1 MGRAYSCRPP
11 PAVAYVPKSDKVKRR
26 NGRRRRVDRVEG
38 SDVYRT
44 ESGMIFRVSEDPD
57 GHLSVG
63 ILEGSRWVE
72 ARIGVVGLRRS
83 PTTVRL
89 TQKQILRLPA

>member
-1 MGRAYSCRPP
+1 MGG
-11 PAVAYVPKSDKVKRR
+11 VAEW
-26 NGRRRRVDRVEG
+26 G
-38 SDVYRT
+38 VYRT
-44 ESGMIFRVSEDPD
+44 ESGMIFRVSEDAD

-63 ILEGSRWVE
+63 ILEGSTWVD

-89 TQKQILRLPA
+89 TPKQVLRLPA